1 MCSAEDNS
9 LSVIR
14 VIKDSFKNYW
24 TNCLTSLAKIE
35 KLFCRKINKFT
46 NINKFFYSFMKI
58 SKKYFSVIFLFLAA
72 FSISQNAMACACG
85 CGVLNVGTSSLIPN
99 CEGGIAFMQYDYMSQ
114 TRNWSGGNKSSG
126 HNHDKR
132 IETQTITAGAQYMF
146 NRDWGAAIRVPYV
159 TRFVSNSPHHGG
171 PIYTRHSDIGDV
183 RVNGIY
189 SGLFDDMSTGITF
202 GLKLPTG
209 QTNANTIER
218 NQQIGT
224 GSTDSILGAYHMGNF
239 GKSKAGYFAQTS
251 WERPFIRHQGFTP
264 GSEIS
269 GATGVYYNLGQF
281 GEIKRVAPILQFTAA
296 KKTQDSGW
304 ADPHHNP
311 NTGYSMMFFNPG
323 IEMTIDKFKIY
334 ADVGFPI
341 YRRVNGNQL
350 VPQNI
355 YKVILGYNF

>member
-1 MCSAEDNS
+1 
-9 LSVIR
+9 
-14 VIKDSFKNYW
+14 
-24 TNCLTSLAKIE
+24 
-35 KLFCRKINKFT
+35 
-46 NINKFFYSFMKI
+46 MKI
-58 SKKYFSVIFLFLAA
+58 FKKYFATILLFLAA
-72 FSISQNAMACACG
+72 FSISQNASACACG

-114 TRNWSGGNKSSG
+114 TRNWSGENKSSG

-132 IETQTITAGAQYMF
+132 IETQAITAGAQYMF
-146 NRDWGAAIRVPYV
+146 NRDWGAAVRVPYV
-159 TRFVSNSPHHGG
+159 TRFVANETTDNSMDMMHMSDNTKMN
-171 PIYTRHSDIGDV
+171 YTRHSDIGDI

-209 QTNANTIER
+209 QTKANTIAR

-239 GKSKAGYFAQTS
+239 GKSKAGYFIQTS

-281 GEIKRVAPILQFTAA
+281 GEIKRIAPILQFTAA
-296 KKTQDSGW
+296 KKGQDSGW
-304 ADPHHNP
+304 ADPDHNP
-311 NTGYSMMFFNPG
+311 NTGYNMMFFNPG
-323 IEMTIDKFKIY
+323 IELTVDKFKIY

-350 VPQNI
+350 VPQNT